1 MRPLSAVERFF
12 ERLFERP
19 SARLFRA
26 PLHPVQVLRRVERAM
41 ERERRVEGGRTIV
54 PDRFTVR
61 LHPTD
66 LAGLA
71 PAEGL
76 PVELASGALAF
87 ARRHDYIL
95 LARPRVA
102 VMADPAGH
110 PGEAHV
116 EARYSTLSSGPD
128 LGELEAEAG
137 RTRVFAI
144 PAVRRPRATLAVTEP
159 NRATRRLVADG
170 GALAIGRAE
179 SNGLVLA
186 DPRASRHHARLVARD
201 GHLILNDLG
210 STNGTRVNGQ
220 LVRELAVGAGDE
232 IEIGDSRIVVEAI
245 DDGLPAGATGA
256 PAGHA
261 ATGGDDADG
270 SSSAHAV
277 PPGGRTPGSPGDVAG
292 SPPAGP
298 RR

>member
-26 PLHPVQVLRRVERAM
+26 RLHPVQILRRVERAM

-71 PAEGL
+71 LAEGL

-102 VMADPAGH
+102 VLADPAGH
-110 PGEAHV
+110 QGEVRV
-116 EARYSTLSSGPD
+116 EARFSTPSSGPD
-128 LGELEAEAG
+128 LGAIDAEAN

-144 PAVRRPRATLAVTEP
+144 AAVRRPRASLAVTEP
-159 NRATRRLVADG
+159 NRATRRIVADG
-170 GALAIGRAE
+170 GALTIGRAE

-186 DPRASRHHARLVARD
+186 DARSSRHHARLVARD
-201 GHLILNDLG
+201 GHMILNDLD
-210 STNGTRVNGQ
+210 STNGTKVNGQ

-245 DDGLPAGATGA
+245 DDGLTNGERGAGG
-256 PAGHA
+256 
-261 ATGGDDADG
+261 
-270 SSSAHAV
+270 
-277 PPGGRTPGSPGDVAG
+277 
-292 SPPAGP
+292 PAGP
-298 RR
+298 RPER